1 MEYVIG
7 ALLLASFFGLAV
19 YAVRG
24 GNLMIGMLIIGTL
37 WTVLPLFGNTFATNP
52 DFIAAYPGV
61 TDISFVDAITK
72 VYQSGP
78 EGWGSVLVIVLST
91 LFFLSLAALAGAAA
105 GRFLPG
111 AALAV
116 LNGAVGAAL
125 LAFGARGVLRG
136 LRDKTGGGKS

>member
-61 TDISFVDAITK
+61 TDISFVDAITRSTNP
-72 VYQSGP
+72 VRRLGQRAGQCR
-78 EGWGSVLVIVLST
+78 VRRLVRSR
-91 LFFLSLAALAGAAA
+91 FAGNRYCGRSDSQDHLAG
-105 GRFLPG
+105 R
-111 AALAV
+111 
-116 LNGAVGAAL
+116 
-125 LAFGARGVLRG
+125 R
-136 LRDKTGGGKS
+136 

>member
-61 TDISFVDAITK
+61 TDISFVAPSQRFTNPAPK
-72 VYQSGP
+72 
-78 EGWGSVLVIVLST
+78 
-91 LFFLSLAALAGAAA
+91 AGAACWSTSCS
-105 GRFLPG
+105 
-111 AALAV
+111 
-116 LNGAVGAAL
+116 
-125 LAFGARGVLRG
+125 ARGLAAFCWKPASRT
-136 LRDKTGGGKS
+136 L

>member
-78 EGWGSVLVIVLST
+78 EGWGSVLVNV
-91 LFFLSLAALAGAAA
+91 
-105 GRFLPG
+105 
-111 AALAV
+111 V
-116 LNGAVGAAL
+116 
-125 LAFGARGVLRG
+125 FGAWFGLVLLETGIADALIRKTVELG
-136 LRDKTGGGKS
+136 GDKPIVISVLLSIVMYSVPRVWLFAN

>member
-72 VYQSGP
+72 RFTNPVP
-78 EGWGSVLVIVLST
+78 K
-91 LFFLSLAALAGAAA
+91 AGAACWSTSCSA
-105 GRFLPG
+105 HGS
-111 AALAV
+111 AAFCWKPA
-116 LNGAVGAAL
+116 
-125 LAFGARGVLRG
+125 
-136 LRDKTGGGKS
+136 SQMH

>member
-52 DFIAAYPGV
+52 DFIAAYPGKYRQQMQ
-61 TDISFVDAITK
+61 I
-72 VYQSGP
+72 
-78 EGWGSVLVIVLST
+78 VIAQHQT
-91 LFFLSLAALAGAAA
+91 Y
-105 GRFLPG
+105 
-111 AALAV
+111 AV
-116 LNGAVGAAL
+116 A
-125 LAFGARGVLRG
+125 
-136 LRDKTGGGKS
+136 